1 MHADMSRFSEG
12 CQSAPAVNWS
22 ISLKQG
28 SLQALMSA
36 GSLGSTCSP
45 RAGAQHGSVPS
56 ADSTIGSV
64 QGLWSLASG
73 GGKVVQ
79 GHLGQHKLTL
89 THTCPDLSR

>member
-1 MHADMSRFSEG
+1 MGLSHLLTA
-12 CQSAPAVNWS
+12 A
-22 ISLKQG
+22 
-28 SLQALMSA
+28 
-36 GSLGSTCSP
+36 
-45 RAGAQHGSVPS
+45 
-56 ADSTIGSV
+56 IGSV

>member
-1 MHADMSRFSEG
+1 MG
-12 CQSAPAVNWS
+12 
-22 ISLKQG
+22 L
-28 SLQALMSA
+28 
-36 GSLGSTCSP
+36 SP
-45 RAGAQHGSVPS
+45 LLTAA
-56 ADSTIGSV
+56 IGSV